1 MLNNG
6 KVYLTGAGPG
16 PIELLTVRAYEL
28 LKEADV
34 VVYDRLVG
42 NDILEILP
50 RHCIRHYVGKKESDH
65 TLPQNEINS
74 LLVEY
79 ARRYKKV
86 IRLKGGDPFVF
97 GRGGEEV
104 EVLIQHGIP
113 FELVPGIS
121 SSVAAATY
129 AGIPVTHRG
138 VANNFTVI
146 AGHTCSQ
153 NGVDTYDWK
162 AFANLGTLVILMGV
176 KNRQMIA
183 AHLIKAGKSAQTPV
197 AFIESATRDNQ
208 KTIITNLLELS
219 INPPEVMSPAVMVIG
234 EVVKF
239 HHQWE
244 WFQTMNYESK
254 EEVVGL

>member
-1 MLNNG
+1 MRSEG
-6 KVYLTGAGPG
+6 KVYLVGAGPG
-16 PIELLTVRAYEL
+16 SIDLLTVKAYQL
-28 LKEADV
+28 LRNAEV

-42 NDILEILP
+42 NDIMDILP
-50 RHCIRHYVGKKESDH
+50 RNCIKHYVGKKDSDH

-79 ARRYKKV
+79 SRRYKTV

-97 GRGGEEV
+97 GRGGEEI
-104 EVLIQHGIP
+104 EVLVQHGVQ
-113 FELVPGIS
+113 FEVVPGIS

-146 AGHTCSQ
+146 AGHTCA
-153 NGVDTYDWK
+153 NDGVDSYDWS

-183 AHLIKAGKSAQTPV
+183 AHLIKAGKPASTPV
-197 AFIESATRDNQ
+197 AFVEDATSLGQR
-208 KTIITNLLELS
+208 THITNLQELS
-219 INPPEVMSPAVMVIG
+219 VNPPEIKSPAVMIVG
-234 EVVKF
+234 EVVNF
-239 HHQWE
+239 HHQWQ
-244 WFQTMNYESK
+244 WFQRAVFEPK
-254 EEVVGL
+254 GEVVGL